1 MTKRIIDRPNRT
13 IPKSKIASRE
23 IRAAYQSINPY
34 NGKILKTFKELTDR
48 QLEQALKTAATGFE
62 TWRRMTFAKRA
73 AVAAKAAAIMRARV
87 DEFARP
93 VTLEM
98 GKLIA
103 EARGEVALSADIIDY
118 YAKNAE
124 RFLAP
129 QHLKPRSGKAEI
141 VSSPFGVLFGV
152 QPWNFPYYQL
162 ARFAAPN
169 LMAGNVVMVKH
180 AGCVPQ
186 CAIAFEKLWREA
198 GAPAGA
204 YTNLLISHDQ
214 VNRVIDDPRIK
225 GVALTGSVEAGK
237 SVAARAGQNLKKSTM
252 ELGGSDAFIVLED
265 ADLDKTVKW
274 AVWGKDEQHG
284 PVLRCRRSV
293 SSSSKN
299 WPTAFSTSSRPRWRH
314 SSQEIRW
321 TRRRRSDPL
330 STEAALVKLLRP
342 DQTAPSPRAPPW

>member
-13 IPKSKIASRE
+13 IPKQKTPSRE
-23 IRAAYQSINPY
+23 SRCYYQSINPY
-34 NGKILKTFKELTDR
+34 NGKILKTFKELTNQ

-62 TWRRMTFAKRA
+62 TWRRKTFAQRA

-98 GKLIA
+98 GKRIA

-118 YAKNAE
+118 YARNAE

-204 YTNLLISHDQ
+204 YTNLLISHD
-214 VNRVIDDPRIK
+214 
-225 GVALTGSVEAGK
+225 
-237 SVAARAGQNLKKSTM
+237 
-252 ELGGSDAFIVLED
+252 
-265 ADLDKTVKW
+265 
-274 AVWGKDEQHG
+274 
-284 PVLRCRRSV
+284 
-293 SSSSKN
+293 
-299 WPTAFSTSSRPRWRH
+299 
-314 SSQEIRW
+314 
-321 TRRRRSDPL
+321 
-330 STEAALVKLLRP
+330 
-342 DQTAPSPRAPPW
+342 